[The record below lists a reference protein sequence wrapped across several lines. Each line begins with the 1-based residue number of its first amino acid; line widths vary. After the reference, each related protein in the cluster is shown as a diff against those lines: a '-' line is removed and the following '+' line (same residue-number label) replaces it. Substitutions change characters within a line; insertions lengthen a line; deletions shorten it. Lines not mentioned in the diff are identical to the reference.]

1 MLFRSLYR
9 DAAGKKCLIFRKYPL
24 LLGLWGGMGA
34 VPYLPMSLLEV
45 WIKKI
50 HKNHSVSSIQGA
62 EFVTV
67 CDNVPLPVN
76 S

>member
-1 MLFRSLYR
+1 M
-9 DAAGKKCLIFRKYPL
+9 
-24 LLGLWGGMGA
+24 LLGKSVSYSENTLSFLRIVGGMGA
-34 VPYLPMSLLEV
+34 VTHLHMSLLEV

-50 HKNHSVSSIQGA
+50 HKNHSDSSIQGA

-67 CDNVPLPVN
+67 CDKVPLPVN